1 MYKVF
6 FDFTGTNLQ
15 IKWTDHDGTIPI
27 DYLLE
32 NNFNKFKDKERH
44 SWIRK
49 PLSSNTMCFFIFI
62 SGVRTEE
69 VSIFLSML
77 KVKSQFG
84 STIGERSTID
94 YILYNNYRNM
104 GGSHKQGRGLIIR
117 RIKQHHVSEG
127 LINLYYI
134 LYNNYRNMEA
144 HINKDED

>member
-1 MYKVF
+1 VF

-49 PLSSNTMCFFIFI
+49 PVSGFFYIYFI
-62 SGVRTEE
+62 V
-69 VSIFLSML
+69 FLV

>member
-1 MYKVF
+1 MGVYKVF

-15 IKWTDHDGTIPI
+15 IKWTDHDGIIPI

-49 PLSSNTMCFFIFI
+49 PVSVFFYISFI
-62 SGVRTEE
+62 V
-69 VSIFLSML
+69 FLV

-104 GGSHKQGRGLIIR
+104 GGSYKQG
-117 RIKQHHVSEG
+117 
-127 LINLYYI
+127 
-134 LYNNYRNMEA
+134 
-144 HINKDED
+144 